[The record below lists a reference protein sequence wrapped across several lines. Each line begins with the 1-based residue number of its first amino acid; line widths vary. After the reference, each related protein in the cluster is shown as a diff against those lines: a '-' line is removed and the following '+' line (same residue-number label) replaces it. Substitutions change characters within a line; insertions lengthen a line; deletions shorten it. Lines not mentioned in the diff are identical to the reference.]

1 MMNCERWH
9 EAISARL
16 DGEESP
22 IDPALVDAH
31 LAGCAECRAFEI
43 VGSETQR
50 RSRMREAEPQPD
62 LSRHVAKLGRI
73 ADRARVWWLVRLAL
87 ALVAVEIIV
96 LAVPDLLG
104 HSNVPHEARHLGA
117 FSVAYAAALLVVVV
131 RPARARAVLPI
142 AVVLGVALLLT
153 ALVDLFNGRV
163 PAIDETLHI
172 PQIISA
178 LLLWLL
184 ARPVGR
190 RPAQGL
196 RAPSTPSLTIVSDQ
210 RNAG

>member
-1 MMNCERWH
+1 MNCERWQ

-16 DGEESP
+16 DGEVSP
-22 IDPALVDAH
+22 IEVTLVDAH
-31 LAGCAECRAFEI
+31 IGTCASCQVFQA
-43 VGSETQR
+43 VAQETQR
-50 RSRMREAEPQPD
+50 RSRIREAEPQPD
-62 LSRHVAKLGRI
+62 LSRRLAKLGRI

-87 ALVAVEIIV
+87 ALVAIEIIV

-104 HSNVPHEARHLGA
+104 HSDVPHEARHLGA
-117 FSVAYAAALLVVVV
+117 FSVAYAAALLVAVV

-142 AVVLGVALLLT
+142 AIVLGVALLLT

-178 LLLWLL
+178 VLLWLL
-184 ARPVGR
+184 ARPAGR
-190 RPAQGL
+190 RPARSPGVPS
-196 RAPSTPSLTIVSDQ
+196 APSLKVVSDH
-210 RNAG
+210 RNAS

>member
-1 MMNCERWH
+1 MNCERWQ

-22 IDPALVDAH
+22 IDVALVDAH
-31 LAGCAECRAFEI
+31 LQGCANCQAFEAL
-43 VGSETQR
+43 GDDTRR

-73 ADRARVWWLVRLAL
+73 ADRARAWRLVRLAL

-131 RPARARAVLPI
+131 RPARARAVLPVAI
-142 AVVLGVALLLT
+142 VLGVALLLT
-153 ALVDLFNGRV
+153 AAVDLLNGRV

-184 ARPVGR
+184 ARPAGQR
-190 RPAQGL
+190 ST
-196 RAPSTPSLTIVSDQ
+196 RATAAPLAPSLTVVDDRRNVS
-210 RNAG
+210 